1 MSQLLCGMN
10 VLHKGYT
17 IFLEVLCG
25 PLRWSMDFLS
35 RIEFQY
41 LRRTSCSHSLLDAL
55 GILLEPGLYMCSL
68 SNCFPYYC
76 SGIWGEKVYLLLNR
90 YLKMG
95 VNEKG

>member
-1 MSQLLCGMN
+1 VIHRKAGAYMSQLLCGMN

-35 RIEFQY
+35 RISISAKDIMFT
-41 LRRTSCSHSLLDAL
+41 LIARRSRHFAGT
-55 GILLEPGLYMCSL
+55 
-68 SNCFPYYC
+68 
-76 SGIWGEKVYLLLNR
+76 R